1 MCQFVAGFHYSL
13 IFRSIGCNYHIFDTA
28 GLINDHTERFKMND
42 EESGNEDDV
51 SFMQQLLD
59 NPFALLFIGILVP
72 TVTYLI
78 WGIVELVSLPIAK

>member
-1 MCQFVAGFHYSL
+1 
-13 IFRSIGCNYHIFDTA
+13 
-28 GLINDHTERFKMND
+28 MND
-42 EESGNEDDV
+42 EESSNEDDV

>member
-1 MCQFVAGFHYSL
+1 
-13 IFRSIGCNYHIFDTA
+13 
-28 GLINDHTERFKMND
+28 MND
-42 EESGNEDDV
+42 KKSDNEEDV

-59 NPFALLFIGILVP
+59 NPFALLFVGILIP

>member
-1 MCQFVAGFHYSL
+1 
-13 IFRSIGCNYHIFDTA
+13 
-28 GLINDHTERFKMND
+28 MND
-42 EESGNEDDV
+42 KKSDNEEEDV